1 MSRNHTHYYYTFGA
15 ATSRRVVETSSN
27 ISCQSTKDF
36 DHIGAGKNFCIF
48 VTKPGMTYAASKPST
63 YPIPR
68 IVKVNMQ
75 LTNAVVIDK
84 KELDVIFDFELGIS
98 SAEPHAKRRKENEV
112 SKNEVTC
119 ATLKDMLSSKGI
131 SVNQGALDESPSL
144 YSPFHRSKTDLYMY
158 HEHFYKR
165 QVINSMVA
173 STDEEEDEDDMEM
186 HTMAGVCEMKNTK
199 KNINQLIANM
209 THFGVQITVKALKE
223 GEIIDCCIIYG
234 LGVHYSDKSA
244 RFLKMVMD
252 FNNCNTTVEDFGL
265 FELADAFNDVISKI
279 LAED

>member
-1 MSRNHTHYYYTFGA
+1 
-15 ATSRRVVETSSN
+15 
-27 ISCQSTKDF
+27 
-36 DHIGAGKNFCIF
+36 
-48 VTKPGMTYAASKPST
+48 
-63 YPIPR
+63 
-68 IVKVNMQ
+68 MQ

-112 SKNEVTC
+112 SKNE
-119 ATLKDMLSSKGI
+119 SKRI

-265 FELADAFNDVISKI
+265 FELAGAFNDVISKI